1 MAFVQTEE
9 SQHDELRLLMQFLQ
23 EGQNRLKRVF
33 DSLCEQV
40 GQIFV
45 VVEKQVESL
54 LGRNLE
60 MFRYTNSQ

>member
-9 SQHDELRLLMQFLQ
+9 SQHNELRLLMQFLE
-23 EGQNRLKRVF
+23 EGQDRLKRVL